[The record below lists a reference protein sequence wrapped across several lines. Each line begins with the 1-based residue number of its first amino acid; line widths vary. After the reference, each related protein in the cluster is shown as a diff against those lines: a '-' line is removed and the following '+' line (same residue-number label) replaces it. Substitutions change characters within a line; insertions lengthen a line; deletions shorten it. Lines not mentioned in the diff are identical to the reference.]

1 MAVSPE
7 EQRRLADALTRA
19 LSDQQT
25 AQELLN
31 QANATGIDLEKSLS
45 LNRLLLM
52 QHRLNMSQL
61 MPQVPQVSMF
71 WRSSKQGHRR

>member
-31 QANATGIDLEKSLS
+31 QANATGIDLEQRKLELKQAVANAAQAEYESTNAAGTAGIDVLE
-45 LNRLLLM
+45 
-52 QHRLNMSQL
+52 QL
-61 MPQVPQVSMF
+61 
-71 WRSSKQGHRR
+71 